1 MRFMMLLCVGVL
13 SYKILYWTGQ
23 EQFRSSK
30 VTIKDKKRI
39 EALLKDPKFK
49 KDSGIYQI
57 NKIKYK
63 PIKPT
68 KC

>member
-1 MRFMMLLCVGVL
+1 MRFITLLCVGVL
-13 SYKILYWTGQ
+13 SYKILYWTGI
-23 EQFRSSK
+23 EQSYSSR
-30 VTIKDKKRI
+30 VTDKDKKRI

-57 NKIKYK
+57 NKLKYK